1 MNANEKL
8 SRRAFVARGI
18 TAGAVTLAGAF
29 VGTSV
34 AARAAAVDPADATAK
49 ALEYTTTSQKSGQK
63 CAGCALFQG
72 KSGDS
77 QAPCL
82 LFQGQSVSAGG
93 WCKGWAKKP

>member
-8 SRRAFVARGI
+8 SRRAFVARGLA
-18 TAGAVTLAGAF
+18 AGALTLAG
-29 VGTSV
+29 GWGST
-34 AARAAAVDPADATAK
+34 AAAAQAAPVDPADSTAI
-49 ALEYTTTSQKSGQK
+49 ALGFTTTSQKSDQK

-72 KSGDS
+72 KAGDP

-82 LFQGQSVSAGG
+82 LFQGRSVPAGG